1 MCNSDYEPTKM
12 KFENFINMQNQKEQ
26 TKAQLDYDFVIE
38 KAWNNFKSGKS
49 IFFKNGLIVNWMD
62 PRSYSNAF
70 TNKTD

>member
-1 MCNSDYEPTKM
+1 M
-12 KFENFINMQNQKEQ
+12 KFENFINMENQKEQ

-70 TNKTD
+70 TKKTDLKF

>member
-1 MCNSDYEPTKM
+1 MRNSTHDPKNEIR
-12 KFENFINMQNQKEQ
+12 NFINMENRKEQ
-26 TKAQLDYDFVIE
+26 KAQWDYDFVIE

-70 TNKTD
+70 TKKTN